1 MTPCPSGPAWADAEP
16 GSGFFFA
23 SNARMG
29 RWAPPGAAI
38 FHVAASELSCA
49 GMVRTTEPAQ
59 EPETKNL
66 KLGSKMDPR
75 ITKSSMNPLRLATN
89 RKYTTTLGTDSLRRA
104 GLSPRWPGG
113 RPKRREGQTLFRT
126 GPDLPNP
133 LRSAPITYIRNHIS
147 HLTRSDLKKSPI
159 TVSQLLGSAK
169 DAECYN

>member
-75 ITKSSMNPLRLATN
+75 ITKSSMNPLRLATGDGQSAEKA
-89 RKYTTTLGTDSLRRA
+89 RHYSALGLTYLTLYD
-104 GLSPRWPGG
+104 
-113 RPKRREGQTLFRT
+113 
-126 GPDLPNP
+126 P
-133 LRSAPITYIRNHIS
+133 LRSHISEITY
-147 HLTRSDLKKSPI
+147 LT
-159 TVSQLLGSAK
+159 
-169 DAECYN
+169 